1 MKREKTGKGQP
12 LMRNYV
18 KYALT
23 QLELTMEKEK
33 KREKDHQ
40 ESQSRKQLNNGENS
54 KKQC

>member
-23 QLELTMEKEK
+23 QLQLTMEQERKDKQAGSKSKPGKE
-33 KREKDHQ
+33 E
-40 ESQSRKQLNNGENS
+40 
-54 KKQC
+54 